1 MIDIQYK
8 NSITVHERYMK
19 GTITVHERYYKG
31 VSS

>member
-1 MIDIQYK
+1 MIDFQYV

-19 GTITVHERYYKG
+19 GTITVHKRYYKG